1 MKGLGGAYGCD
12 YITTAGVALEG
23 LSRAGRLDEAGPRLE
38 ALAEY
43 LERVVP
49 RKTSKEA

>member
-12 YITTAGVALEG
+12 YITIAGVALEG
-23 LSRAGRLDEAGPRLE
+23 LSRVGRLDEAGPWLE
-38 ALAEY
+38 DLAEY

-49 RKTSKEA
+49 RKTPEEA